1 MLGLTITRTA
11 NAGVFLEIDG
21 VSILLDGV
29 CEPLPP
35 YLGTPTSVKNS
46 LIENM
51 PDVLAFT
58 HKHPDHY
65 DNDYEKLY
73 KEKTLRF
80 VLGPESLTFYK
91 ASNGVEISSVATRH
105 IGKTDIPHMSYIIKG
120 SSIVWFMGDATP
132 LCLKNITEP
141 KPDLLIVP
149 FAYAITPSAWRLAKE
164 TGAKK
169 ILLVHMPL
177 EKDDSEGLY
186 KMVDETVQNDNIL
199 FSLNV
204 GEKVTI

>member
-11 NAGVFLEIDG
+11 NAGVLLEIDG

-29 CEPLPP
+29 CETLHP
-35 YLGTPTSVKNS
+35 YLGTPISVKNS

-65 DNDYEKLY
+65 DNAYENLY
-73 KEKTLRF
+73 SKKTLRS

-91 ASNGVEISSVATRH
+91 ENGVEISSVLTRH
-105 IGKTDIPHMSYIIKG
+105 IGKTDIPHLSYIIKG
-120 SSIVWFMGDATP
+120 SSTVWFMGDATP
-132 LCLKNITEP
+132 LCLKNITLP

-149 FAYAITPSAWRLAKE
+149 FAYAITPSAWRLVKE
-164 TGAKK
+164 TGAKR

-177 EKDDSEGLY
+177 EKDDTEGLY
-186 KMVDETVQNDNIL
+186 KMVEDTVQNDDIL
-199 FSLNV
+199 FTLNV